1 MTGKIREFLEENR
14 TDADISKKVCSATE
28 DLLTNIAKRAKE
40 SEPIQL
46 KLTLSK
52 RVGTLQIA
60 MDYPGKRF
68 EPMDKEYMECFSD
81 ALLESFMIKPVWTR
95 LFGQNRITVNI
106 PAADSNTERIF
117 ALAVALALVVGFLGG
132 IIPEDIRSFLTAY
145 ILNPISDIFV
155 KLLSVVAPM
164 LIFLGL
170 ILTMVRN
177 KGAASL
183 KLRQYITRRYI
194 LISILLTVAST
205 VALIPFFRF
214 QFGEGSGS
222 LASTADSLYRMILD
236 TVPSNLIRPFVD
248 NSIPQILILAVLFA
262 AVLRILD
269 NRAERMTSTI
279 DDLYA
284 VFLQAVNYI
293 CKSLPLFVFAS
304 LVSIL
309 WSDGGDSV
317 AQLWKPTLAL
327 IAVYLGLI
335 LLYVFYVAVRYR
347 VSVLLLLKKIMPS
360 TVIGLSTASSTAA
373 FSKVNEVNEALGIQK
388 SCSDFSVPIGMQLYC
403 GAGSAVFIAIAYY
416 LAESF
421 GVPVDPNWFVNAG
434 IISLIVSLASPP
446 VSGGT
451 QICLNVMMAT
461 LALPTEGLAVASTL
475 ALVFDFISTGSYIAM
490 RHMEMVIQAGHLK
503 MLDTD
508 VLRSKSAEAGKA
520 AEAG

>member
-1 MTGKIREFLEENR
+1 
-14 TDADISKKVCSATE
+14 
-28 DLLTNIAKRAKE
+28 
-40 SEPIQL
+40 
-46 KLTLSK
+46 
-52 RVGTLQIA
+52 
-60 MDYPGKRF
+60 
-68 EPMDKEYMECFSD
+68 
-81 ALLESFMIKPVWTR
+81 
-95 LFGQNRITVNI
+95 
-106 PAADSNTERIF
+106 
-117 ALAVALALVVGFLGG
+117 
-132 IIPEDIRSFLTAY
+132 
-145 ILNPISDIFV
+145 
-155 KLLSVVAPM
+155 
-164 LIFLGL
+164 
-170 ILTMVRN
+170 
-177 KGAASL
+177 
-183 KLRQYITRRYI
+183 
-194 LISILLTVAST
+194 
-205 VALIPFFRF
+205 
-214 QFGEGSGS
+214 
-222 LASTADSLYRMILD
+222 
-236 TVPSNLIRPFVD
+236 
-248 NSIPQILILAVLFA
+248 
-262 AVLRILD
+262 
-269 NRAERMTSTI
+269 MTSTI

-508 VLRSKSAEAGKA
+508 VLRSKNAETRKA
-520 AEAG
+520 AETG